1 MSSEVIKQILKT
13 LNDDV
18 NKDIRD
24 DEELTKLVEEFDITR
39 EEYMKEI
46 TVVRSK
52 YLSRFADILSRIQY
66 LLYE

>member
-46 TVVRSK
+46 TGVRSK